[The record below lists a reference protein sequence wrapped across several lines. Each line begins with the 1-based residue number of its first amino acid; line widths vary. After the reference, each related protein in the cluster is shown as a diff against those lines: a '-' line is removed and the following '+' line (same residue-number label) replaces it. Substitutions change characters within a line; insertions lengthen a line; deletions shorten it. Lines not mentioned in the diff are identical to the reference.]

1 MIFTKIFVILF
12 SLCCGVRVQPKS
24 DKDMWSS
31 NARNNLTSKKQNPI
45 QRRYAALS
53 ALFERKAERAKVLEQ
68 SKQKTVF
75 DDIEKV

>member
-24 DKDMWSS
+24 DRWSS